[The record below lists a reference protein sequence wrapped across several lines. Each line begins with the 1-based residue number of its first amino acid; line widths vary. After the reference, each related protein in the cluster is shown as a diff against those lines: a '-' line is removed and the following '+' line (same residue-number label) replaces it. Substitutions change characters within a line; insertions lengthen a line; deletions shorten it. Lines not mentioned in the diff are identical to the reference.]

1 MSARIKELETALADA
16 NRAGSSLSHCH
27 LRDSD
32 DRRLEDDPE
41 SGDQWEPNYP
51 NESAGDVSDLVG
63 TMSVGLDGQRRGS
76 GEILKPHVSG
86 PSRDMKRNSGSN
98 LDDPYLDTVCGTSFS
113 VPTNVWRLMST
124 SVSRTPPKTL

>member
-16 NRAGSSLSHCH
+16 NRAESSLSHRH

-32 DRRLEDDPE
+32 DRRLEDHPE
-41 SGDQWEPNYP
+41 SGEQWEPNYL

-63 TMSVGLDGQRRGS
+63 TMSVGLDGQRRGP
-76 GEILKPHVSG
+76 GEILKPHVSS
-86 PSRDMKRNSGSN
+86 PSRDMKKNTGLN
-98 LDDPYLDTVCGTSFS
+98 LDEPSLDTVCGTSFS
-113 VPTNVWRLMST
+113 VPVYVWRLMST